1 MANWLS
7 GLKQLFQGGRGRR
20 RPIRKQ
26 AAAKTRR
33 REMALERLEDRV
45 TPSTLSLT
53 AGNLKYLATSTET
66 NNLTVSYSS
75 ATHKYTFAD
84 TGATITSTI
93 PGESGSGTHTVTVPD
108 TTVTTIAIDLSA
120 NANNDKANIDSINAA
135 TTVTTGGGM
144 NTVNVSSNAPTNT
157 GNLAGIAAAL
167 TVTSTNGGYDSLVMS
182 NFSAA
187 TGDSNVVVGSSTITG
202 FAPNTVTYNTASG
215 GSFSLVRLI
224 GSNSPTLAEKFT
236 VNDPNASTFQLDSN
250 AGPDT
255 AIIEGT
261 NSSTTNNINMGA
273 AATVTVSSDGT
284 AAGNLDG
291 ILGTLNINEG
301 SGSGKTLNLIDYGGY
316 GQDVTVSG
324 TAVSGFAPATIN
336 YKAVGGTFSNI
347 TLSGSNTV
355 SDTFTV
361 TANSPALNL
370 AGQRRRR
377 HLHPRKQRH
386 GQEHR
391 RRLRRRYPDLRL
403 RLHQRRQRDARRLE
417 RQRLQQRVGD
427 RDQRRVHGHRRLNGA
442 GSSTL
447 TGENAASTW
456 TVNAVASNS
465 TYNDGTDN
473 LTFSGFSTLDGGT
486 GGNTFNLAAG
496 ASGYAINGNTG
507 SDTLTG
513 VSNAA
518 RPPQRAAA
526 SAARRPAASPSA
538 PSTPSTAAAR

>member
-236 VNDPNASTFQLDSN
+236 ENDPNASTFQLDSN

-261 NSSTTNNINMGA
+261 SSSTTNNINMGA
-273 AATVTVSSDGT
+273 GAATVTVSSDGSAT
-284 AAGNLDG
+284 GNLDG

-301 SGSGKTLNLIDYGGY
+301 SGSGKTLNLIDYGSATGRT
-316 GQDVTVSG
+316 VTVSG
-324 TAVSGFAPATIN
+324 AAVSGFAPATIN

-355 SDTFTV
+355 SDSFTV

-370 AGQRRRR
+370 QANGGGDTFVLENNATVKSIAGGSGADT
-377 HLHPRKQRH
+377 LTY
-386 GQEHR
+386 GSGYTNAVSVT
-391 RRLRRRYPDLRL
+391 LASSTTSGFSSASATGISGGFTGID
-403 RLHQRRQRDARRLE
+403 
-417 RQRLQQRVGD
+417 V
-427 RDQRRVHGHRRLNGA
+427 LNGA

-447 TGENAASTW
+447 TGENSASVW
-456 TVNAVASNS
+456 TV
-465 TYNDGTDN
+465 
-473 LTFSGFSTLDGGT
+473 
-486 GGNTFNLAAG
+486 
-496 ASGYAINGNTG
+496 
-507 SDTLTG
+507 
-513 VSNAA
+513 
-518 RPPQRAAA
+518 
-526 SAARRPAASPSA
+526 SAAPSVLRRQRHAGLLGLQHPRRRAPAA
-538 PSTPSTAAAR
+538 TPSTCAAAPRATRSTATPAATR